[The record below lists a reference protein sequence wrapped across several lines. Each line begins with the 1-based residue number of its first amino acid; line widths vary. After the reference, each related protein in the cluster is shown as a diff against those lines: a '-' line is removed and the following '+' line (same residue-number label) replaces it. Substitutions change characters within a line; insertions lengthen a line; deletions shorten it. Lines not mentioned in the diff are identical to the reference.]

1 MRPLPDLGVYLVT
14 DPSARG
20 GVEAMAL
27 AAARGGVRVV
37 QLRDKTM
44 ADADFVAL
52 GRRLTAALAPLGVAL
67 IVNDRAH
74 LVREIG
80 AAGAHVGQSDAAVA
94 AARAAIG
101 PDAILGLSVETAAQL
116 AKVDPAA
123 VDYLGVGPIRA
134 TATKP
139 DHAPPIGLDGFAA
152 IAAAAPLPA
161 VAIGG
166 VTAADAG
173 AVRGAGG
180 AGLAVVSAITAAE
193 NPEAASRALVDAW
206 RRG

>member
-1 MRPLPDLGVYLVT
+1 MRALPDLGVYLVT

-20 GVEAMAL
+20 GVEATAL
-27 AAARGGVRVV
+27 AAARAGVRVV

-44 ADADFVAL
+44 ADAEFVAL

-116 AKVDPAA
+116 AEVDPAA

-173 AVRGAGG
+173 VVRRAGG

-193 NPEAASRALVDAW
+193 DPEAASRALIDAW